1 MNLFKLT
8 WKNILARPLST
19 LLSLILIMLG
29 VGLITFVLYMKQ
41 DFENQMYKN
50 IKGIDMV
57 VGAKGSPLQLIL
69 SAVFHIDAPTG
80 NIKLKEAEKLRKN
93 RFVKYAIPLSYGDS
107 YNGYRIVGTDTAYS
121 QLYNARLQAG
131 SFRKSGFDVNLG
143 ATVAKNLNLQIGDKF
158 SGSHGLVEGGEA
170 HDENQYKVAGI
181 FEPSNTVLDQLI
193 LTDLQSVWEVHGHA
207 ADEAHEDE
215 AHEDEDE
222 ERKHEEHKNQEHKD
236 GGHTN
241 GGGDGL
247 NHVSPDLEITAML
260 IKFRSPMGVVQLP
273 RWVNAETNMQAAVP
287 SYELQRLVS
296 LMGVGIDT
304 INSVAVVIMIVA
316 GISVFISLFNSLKE
330 RQPELAL
337 MRSYGAS
344 RNQLAITILLE
355 GLLISFLGYVMGLLL
370 SKLGLTVAAHFFPQG
385 LTLQRQALSFT
396 TPELYLLVI
405 VLTIGATASLIPVL
419 QAIRLNISQT
429 LSKL

>member
-29 VGLITFVLYMKQ
+29 VGLITFVLHVKQ
-41 DFENQMYKN
+41 DFENQMDKN

-80 NIKLKEAEKLRKN
+80 NIKLAEAEKLRKN
-93 RFVKYAIPLSYGDS
+93 RFVKWAIPLSYGDS
-107 YNGYRIVGTDTAYS
+107 YNGYRIVGTDTAYR
-121 QLYNARLQAG
+121 QLYNARLKTG
-131 SFRKSGFDVNLG
+131 NLRKSEFEVNLG
-143 ATVAKNLNLQIGDKF
+143 AKVAENLKLKVGDQF

-170 HDENQYKVAGI
+170 HDHKKYLVAGI
-181 FEPSNTVLDQLI
+181 FETSNTVLDQLI
-193 LTDLQSVWEVHGHA
+193 LTSLESVWEVHDHA
-207 ADEAHEDE
+207 SNE
-215 AHEDEDE
+215 
-222 ERKHEEHKNQEHKD
+222 KHEETAEDHQD
-236 GGHTN
+236 Q
-241 GGGDGL
+241 L
-247 NHVSPDLEITAML
+247 PPDLEITAML
-260 IKFRSPMGVVQLP
+260 IKFRNPMGVVQLP
-273 RWVNAETNMQAAVP
+273 RWVNTQTNMQAALP
-287 SYELQRLVS
+287 SYELKRLIN

-304 INSVAVVIMIVA
+304 INGVAVVIMIVA
-316 GISVFISLFNSLKE
+316 GISVFISLFSSLKE

-355 GLLISFLGYVMGLLL
+355 GVFIALSGYLLGLLS
-370 SKLGLTVAAHFFPQG
+370 SKLGLVVITRFFPQG
-385 LTLQRQALSFT
+385 LTLQSSGLSFT
-396 TPELYLLVI
+396 MPEFYLFVI
-405 VLTIGATASLIPVL
+405 MLTIGLLASLIPVL
-419 QAIRLNISQT
+419 QAIRLNISET

>member
-29 VGLITFVLYMKQ
+29 VGLITFVLHVKQ
-41 DFENQMYKN
+41 DFENQMDKN

-80 NIKLKEAEKLRKN
+80 NIKLAEAEKLRKN
-93 RFVKYAIPLSYGDS
+93 RFVKWAIPLSYGDS

-121 QLYNARLQAG
+121 QLYNARLKTG
-131 SFRKSGFDVNLG
+131 NLRKSEFEVNLG
-143 ATVAKNLNLQIGDKF
+143 AKVAENLKLKVGDQF

-170 HDENQYKVAGI
+170 HDHKKYLVAGI
-181 FEPSNTVLDQLI
+181 FETSNTVLDQLI
-193 LTDLQSVWEVHGHA
+193 LTSLESVWEVHDHA
-207 ADEAHEDE
+207 SNE
-215 AHEDEDE
+215 
-222 ERKHEEHKNQEHKD
+222 KHEETAEDHQD
-236 GGHTN
+236 Q
-241 GGGDGL
+241 L
-247 NHVSPDLEITAML
+247 PPDLEITAML
-260 IKFRSPMGVVQLP
+260 IKFRNPMGVVQLP
-273 RWVNAETNMQAAVP
+273 RWVNTQTNMQAALP
-287 SYELQRLVS
+287 SYELKRLIN

-304 INSVAVVIMIVA
+304 INGVAVVIMIVA
-316 GISVFISLFNSLKE
+316 GISVFISLFSSLKE

-355 GLLISFLGYVMGLLL
+355 GVFIALSGYLLGLLS
-370 SKLGLTVAAHFFPQG
+370 SKLGLVVITRFFPQG
-385 LTLQRQALSFT
+385 LTLQSSGLSFT
-396 TPELYLLVI
+396 MPEFYLFVI
-405 VLTIGATASLIPVL
+405 MLTIGLLASLIPVL
-419 QAIRLNISQT
+419 QAIRLNISET